1 MVSFSKQN
9 EVARSQEVSS
19 TTVDT
24 EVVSR
29 HEVNNVVVDNVAEK
43 SIGVDLVD
51 TTKGGKQVVAENT
64 MQEVE
69 LVATDEGLLML

>member
-43 SIGVDLVD
+43 SIGVDLV
-51 TTKGGKQVVAENT
+51 GGKQMVAENT

-69 LVATDEGLLML
+69 LVATHEGLLML

>member
-1 MVSFSKQN
+1 MVSFSEQN
-9 EVARSQEVSS
+9 EVPRSQEVSS

-24 EVVSR
+24 EVASR
-29 HEVNNVVVDNVAEK
+29 HEVNTAVVDNVAEK